1 MKNLFK
7 LFLVITLGLTVSAC
21 SKTDDVKEDDEQEV
35 EQEEI
40 FENYVRGVWTDGVY
54 SNEFTGI
61 SFTLPEGWTLATD
74 EELLSMIDTTNE
86 EFFDEEAREN
96 YDKAIEK
103 ASIFYDFMIVNLST
117 GENAIMSIEDLS
129 KNLGTILV
137 TADHYLDVTEEQLD
151 TIEGVEFEVIGRTNV
166 RFANEDYIKMEL
178 SVNDVMT
185 QEYYV
190 KKYGKYMISF
200 VLSYIKSSP
209 DAITALIED
218 INQ

>member
-21 SKTDDVKEDDEQEV
+21 SKTDDVKEDDEKEV
-35 EQEEI
+35 EEEEI
-40 FENYVRGVWTDGVY
+40 FENYVRGVWTDNIY
-54 SNEFTGI
+54 SNEFVGLD
-61 SFTLPEGWTLATD
+61 FTMPEGWTLATD
-74 EELLSMIDTTNE
+74 EELLSMLDTSNE
-86 EFFDEEAREN
+86 QFFDEEAKEN
-96 YDKAIEK
+96 YDKAIEQ

-137 TADHYLDVTEEQLD
+137 TADHYLDVTEEQLA
-151 TIEGVEFEVIGRTNV
+151 TIEGVEFEVIDRTEV

-178 SVNDVMT
+178 SVNGVMT
-185 QEYYV
+185 QDYYV
-190 KKYGKYMISF
+190 KKFGKYMVSF
-200 VLSYIKSSP
+200 IVSYVKSNP
-209 DAITALIED
+209 DAITALLED